1 MNMSLLGQKVI
12 GNWGAYL
19 PHWYGVIEKV
29 HTGLPGL
36 SHGVDIR
43 WENGSKTEMM
53 SHEILE
59 GLPEKIGIYYE

>member
-1 MNMSLLGQKVI
+1 MSLLGQKVV

-19 PHWYGVIEKV
+19 PYWSGVVEAV
-29 HTGLPGL
+29 HTELQL
-36 SHGVDIR
+36 NHAHGVDVR

-53 SHEILE
+53 SNNILE

>member
-1 MNMSLLGQKVI
+1 MSLLGQKVI
-12 GNWGAYL
+12 GHWGAGLSY
-19 PHWYGVIEKV
+19 WYGVVESV
-29 HTGLPGL
+29 HTELKL
-36 SHGVDIR
+36 NHAHGVDVR

>member
-1 MNMSLLGQKVI
+1 MGSI
-12 GNWGAYL
+12 PSYWS
-19 PHWYGVIEKV
+19 GVVEAV
-29 HTGLPGL
+29 HTELQL
-36 SHGVDIR
+36 NHAHGVDIR